1 MPDSIHAAE
10 AKARDL
16 TREPWFAKL
25 PPDLQRAIQ
34 AKARSRAPKGY
45 EERLRRYFENV
56 D

>member
-1 MPDSIHAAE
+1 MPDSIHAVD

-16 TREPWFAKL
+16 SGEPWFAKL